1 MYYLIGL
8 YVIFYLFFIKNIN
21 ILLKSI
27 LKGTFFSVVIQLI
40 LIYKGVGDWGGVRFK
55 GTFNNPNQ
63 LGYFAVLSGSLLCL
77 CSWYLNMSIKKILPI
92 LLSIFVLS
100 ILSGSRSS
108 FLSIFYLICIYLL
121 LRKNYIILTIFCLS
135 AFIIYI
141 YISDFFVV
149 SNLQDR
155 FSGKITANKNLYE
168 DLIERWHILKQENDI
183 LVILCGGGE
192 GVNDVIESHNNLIA
206 MFHGYGIFG
215 ILLLLFLIVH
225 LMKKNFKFFLIAI
238 LPALIY
244 GLGHNGMRSS
254 LFYLLIGLSD
264 KINLRDTTKCQ
275 RE

>member
-1 MYYLIGL
+1 M
-8 YVIFYLFFIKNIN
+8 
-21 ILLKSI
+21 
-27 LKGTFFSVVIQLI
+27 
-40 LIYKGVGDWGGVRFK
+40 
-55 GTFNNPNQ
+55 
-63 LGYFAVLSGSLLCL
+63 
-77 CSWYLNMSIKKILPI
+77 
-92 LLSIFVLS
+92 
-100 ILSGSRSS
+100 
-108 FLSIFYLICIYLL
+108 
-121 LRKNYIILTIFCLS
+121 
-135 AFIIYI
+135 
-141 YISDFFVV
+141 V